1 MPVTSPGGGQQRFA
15 PLTTVEQIPLR
26 QNIAYWQPITP
37 ALAVRR
43 GCRRSGLAQKCCLR
57 LAFAFDSDMESGNGR
72 VPAPWCRVTDQMSQA
87 AARSHRSAAQG
98 AANQYKY
105 RAYWPAMQR
114 RAALRW
120 PAQTDRWPVTR
131 QLEPIP
137 PLRLDLGRRLHDDGQ
152 RHLRCGAKGGDV
164 AIGQPV
170 GVVLAAVL
178 NLKVQP
184 RAPAFGAHFAAVGF
198 AGQVHPG
205 AGAVL
210 DPVAVDAERRV

>member
-1 MPVTSPGGGQQRFA
+1 MGGRWPRCFPFDGMEGCRSLVGFRSCLSARAAKHEEKGRGGSDGPMPVSSPRGVQQRFA

-26 QNIAYWQPITP
+26 QNIAQRQPITP
-37 ALAVRR
+37 ALAARG

-72 VPAPWCRVTDQMSQA
+72 VPEPGCRVTDQMSQA

-120 PAQTDRWPVTR
+120 PA
-131 QLEPIP
+131 
-137 PLRLDLGRRLHDDGQ
+137 
-152 RHLRCGAKGGDV
+152 
-164 AIGQPV
+164 
-170 GVVLAAVL
+170 
-178 NLKVQP
+178 
-184 RAPAFGAHFAAVGF
+184 
-198 AGQVHPG
+198 
-205 AGAVL
+205 
-210 DPVAVDAERRV
+210 